1 MLRIAISELGMVS
14 PELCE
19 VWCPR
24 NYANYAVARSPGP
37 PPACQAL
44 IVTAGTKKIKKG
56 VGLREGLRSE
66 CVGPL
71 KKISGGPV
79 GPTSRWIVTWA
90 KKVSRTTAMAVAWRA
105 SGVRVIFLESPS
117 SALRRSP
124 IIF

>member
-19 VWCPR
+19 LCGGQEPR
-24 NYANYAVARSPGP
+24 PSPSLP
-37 PPACQAL
+37 
-44 IVTAGTKKIKKG
+44 GTDRHRRDEEEQRWSSRADKS
-56 VGLREGLRSE
+56 LDR
-66 CVGPL
+66 PL
-71 KKISGGPV
+71 GEE
-79 GPTSRWIVTWA
+79 
-90 KKVSRTTAMAVAWRA
+90 VSRTTAMAVAWRA